1 MSELLASRE
10 AAVSASRA
18 RSGFLASVS
27 HELRTPIAAIL
38 GYLDL
43 LREDP
48 ALSRAGESTHQAFA
62 AIDRNSRFLVQLIDD
77 ILESAQ
83 IEKGTV
89 SIAQEPVDMRVLTA
103 DVVAGL
109 QPLADAKGL
118 MLHCHVDDSV
128 AEVIESDS
136 RRLRQILQH
145 LLGNALK
152 FTHSGEV
159 RLQLSVERSA
169 QGASTLGMVVSDTG
183 IGIPPEEHRR
193 IFEPFAQVDSSR
205 SKKVGG
211 IGLGLS
217 IVERIVQGLSG
228 SVELESGEGAG
239 SRFSVRI
246 PLRGESTRDAS
257 APVVESATLARPC
270 RILLAEDSPDNQLL
284 LARLLRGAG
293 AEVVVVSDGQAAVQ
307 ALVTNRERFDL
318 VLMDM
323 QMPILDGYFATTLAR
338 EAGVATPIIA
348 LTAHAAAGERER
360 CLAAGCDDYA
370 TKPIRRAE
378 LLAVV
383 SDWLTKTSR
392 ESVAPD

>member
-27 HELRTPIAAIL
+27 HELRTPVAAIL
-38 GYLDL
+38 GMLDL
-43 LREDP
+43 LQEDP
-48 ALSRAGESTHQAFA
+48 ALRGAGESTHEALA
-62 AIDRNSRFLVQLIDD
+62 AIDRNGRFLVQLIDD

-83 IEKGTV
+83 IEKGSV
-89 SIAQEPVDMRVLTA
+89 SIAQECVDVRVLA
-103 DVVAGL
+103 GDVVTSL
-109 QPLADAKGL
+109 QPVADAKQL
-118 MLHCHVDDSV
+118 TLHCDIDAGVP
-128 AEVIESDS
+128 EVIESDP

-145 LLGNALK
+145 LIGNALK

-159 RLQLSVERSA
+159 GLQVCVERSP
-169 QGASTLGMVVSDTG
+169 QGASTLAIVVSDTG
-183 IGIPPEEHRR
+183 IGIPPEEQRR

-205 SKKVGG
+205 SKQVGG

-217 IVERIVQGLSG
+217 IVERVVQGLSG
-228 SVELESGEGAG
+228 SVELESREGAG

-246 PLRGESTRDAS
+246 PLRAEPPRDAS
-257 APVVESATLARPC
+257 ALAPTTLGRPC
-270 RILLAEDSPDNQLL
+270 RILLAEDSPDIQLL

-293 AEVVVVSDGQAAVQ
+293 AEVVVVNDGQAAIQ
-307 ALVTNRERFDL
+307 ALVANRERFDL

-323 QMPILDGYFATTLAR
+323 QMPILDGYVATTTAR
-338 EAGVATPIIA
+338 EAGIATPIIA

-370 TKPIRRAE
+370 TKPIRRTE

-383 SDWLTKTSR
+383 SDWLAKYPEGPAR
-392 ESVAPD
+392 D

>member
-1 MSELLASRE
+1 
-10 AAVSASRA
+10 
-18 RSGFLASVS
+18 
-27 HELRTPIAAIL
+27 
-38 GYLDL
+38 
-43 LREDP
+43 
-48 ALSRAGESTHQAFA
+48 
-62 AIDRNSRFLVQLIDD
+62 
-77 ILESAQ
+77 
-83 IEKGTV
+83 
-89 SIAQEPVDMRVLTA
+89 
-103 DVVAGL
+103 
-109 QPLADAKGL
+109 
-118 MLHCHVDDSV
+118 
-128 AEVIESDS
+128 
-136 RRLRQILQH
+136 
-145 LLGNALK
+145 
-152 FTHSGEV
+152 
-159 RLQLSVERSA
+159 
-169 QGASTLGMVVSDTG
+169 
-183 IGIPPEEHRR
+183 
-193 IFEPFAQVDSSR
+193 
-205 SKKVGG
+205 
-211 IGLGLS
+211 
-217 IVERIVQGLSG
+217 VERIVQGLSG